1 MIRRHPPA
9 LWSLLAAILLL
20 HALTALPTEMARM
33 SWRAW
38 ALPAPELLA
47 LLLAALASGR
57 SVAGTAL
64 RALVTGVLGTVTVLK
79 VADLA
84 MMESLG
90 RRFNPVG
97 DLPLLDASVRLIAG
111 SLGKPAAVAG
121 VLGAIVLI
129 VLIFVG
135 LWWAMGRI
143 LRQAP
148 HSLWRRRSVLAGAV
162 VLVVAMIAA
171 PPRGVEALTPAT
183 STYAL
188 QRAQLAARTLTELR
202 RFRADV
208 GHEALATL
216 DNPLGLIDRDVLV
229 IFLESYGRT
238 SFDTD
243 FFADLHLQTL
253 ARAEDQLTAQG
264 VATASGFLT
273 SPTHGGQSWLA
284 HATLANGLRID
295 DQTRYQAAI
304 VSGRKTLYHHAADAG
319 FRTAAVMPAIVRPWP
334 EALTMGFQRILAFP
348 DLGYRG
354 LPFNWVT
361 MPDQFTLAAT
371 DRLLRE
377 GDDPRRLFAQ
387 IALISSHAPWTP
399 VPRMLPWEDLGDGTE
414 FDAMAQE
421 GDPPNV
427 VWRDRDR
434 VRAQYRD
441 SVDYT
446 LQAALDYALR
456 QGEDPPLILLVG
468 DHQAATSIGLDERR
482 EVPLHVIGPPHL
494 VARTAAWGL
503 TEGLIPRPGSPA
515 LPMEDLRD
523 LFLRN
528 FSGAGDVSPS

>member
-1 MIRRHPPA
+1 MTPHRAPA

-20 HALTALPTEMARM
+20 HALTALPPEMARIG
-33 SWRAW
+33 WRAW

-47 LLLAALASGR
+47 LLLAALALGR

-64 RALVTGVLGTVTVLK
+64 RIAVTAVLGAVTVLK

-111 SLGKPAAVAG
+111 SLGRAAATG
-121 VLGAIVLI
+121 AVLGAIVVT
-129 VLIFVG
+129 VLILVG
-135 LWWAMGRI
+135 LWWAMGRV

-148 HSLWRRRSVLAGAV
+148 QRRGWRRSALGGAV
-162 VLVVAMIAA
+162 LLVVAMVAA

-183 STYAL
+183 SSYAL
-188 QRAQLAARTLTELR
+188 QRAQLAARTLSELR

-208 GHEALATL
+208 AHEALAEL

-238 SFDTD
+238 SFDTE
-243 FFADLHLQTL
+243 FFADLHLKTL
-253 ARAEDQLTAQG
+253 AGAEERLAAQG
-264 VATASGFLT
+264 VAMASGFLT

-304 VSGRKTLYHHAADAG
+304 VSGRKTLYHHAAEAG
-319 FRTAAVMPAIVRPWP
+319 FRTATVMPAIVRPWP

-348 DLGYRG
+348 DLGYEG

-371 DRLLRE
+371 DRLLRT

-421 GDPPNV
+421 GDPPAV

-441 SVDYT
+441 TVDYT
-446 LQAALDYALR
+446 LQAAFAYAER
-456 QGEDPPLILLVG
+456 QGDDPPLILLVG

-482 EVPLHVIGPPHL
+482 EVPLHVLGPPHL
-494 VARTAAWGL
+494 VARLAGWGL
-503 TEGLIPRPGSPA
+503 TPGLIPPPGSPA

-523 LFLRN
+523 IFLRN